1 MKRSESQS
9 KLETVKMIPS
19 NNSKQKK
26 KRMKFTQNPL
36 EESSND
42 QKRIKTKW
50 DLGWTCHQIRIV

>member
-42 QKRIKTKW
+42 QKRIKTK
-50 DLGWTCHQIRIV
+50 